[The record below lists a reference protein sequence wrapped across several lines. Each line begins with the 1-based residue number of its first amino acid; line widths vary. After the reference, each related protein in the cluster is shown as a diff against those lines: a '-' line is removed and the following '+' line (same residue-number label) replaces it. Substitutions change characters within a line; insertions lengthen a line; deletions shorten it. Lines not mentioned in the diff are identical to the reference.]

1 MEQHVKRLRKQ
12 SRIDILNTQQRSSS
26 GRLGRMTYLALV
38 VLFLGSLAYYLVGSM
53 VVLSIDGTV
62 LKDRYSVG
70 ASYPGKVVEVY
81 VKEGGRV
88 EAGTPLLRL
97 ESFEMVQEL
106 ANFALRDSDLSIR
119 EGQLNGKLTVFKA
132 VSSLAERTARET
144 QVTASQFET
153 VSGRGIVSS
162 LSKDDALRS
171 SLQAAERVAQLQ
183 SEKSA
188 TEYELK
194 LLQQSRAIFS
204 EAIGKLNS
212 IYDNGFLRAS
222 KPGTVGAKVPIPGQ
236 IVKFGDELMQING
249 GKSYILA
256 YLPDEYLFNISEGM
270 TVNVKGGAQSAKGRI
285 DAILTVADALPAE
298 FQNMFRPRDRS
309 RLVRITLDEKNSFAV
324 SQKVTIS
331 GCTFGYC
338 WAR

>member
-1 MEQHVKRLRKQ
+1 M
-12 SRIDILNTQQRSSS
+12 
-26 GRLGRMTYLALV
+26 MYLALV
-38 VLFLGSLAYYLVGSM
+38 VLFLGSLTYYLVGSM

-70 ASYPGKVVEVY
+70 ASYPGKVVDVY
-81 VKEGGRV
+81 VKEGDQI

-119 EGQLNGKLTVFKA
+119 EGQLRGKLTAFEA
-132 VSSLAERTARET
+132 VSALAERTAFEAKA
-144 QVTASQFET
+144 TASQFDT

-162 LSKDDALRS
+162 LSKDDALRNS
-171 SLQAAERVAQLQ
+171 FQAAERVAQLQ

-188 TEYELK
+188 TEYELE
-194 LLQQSRAIFS
+194 LLQQSRTIFR
-204 EAIGKLNS
+204 EAISKLNG
-212 IYDNGFLRAS
+212 IYDNGYLRAS
-222 KPGTVGAKVPIPGQ
+222 MPGTVGAKVPIPGQ

-270 TVNVKGGAQSAKGRI
+270 PVNVKGGAQSAKGRV

-309 RLVRITLDEKNSFAV
+309 RLARITLDERNPFAV

-331 GCTFGYC
+331 GCAFGYC
-338 WAR
+338 WVR

>member
-1 MEQHVKRLRKQ
+1 MKRLRKQ
-12 SRIDILNTQQRSSS
+12 PRIDVLDAQKRSSS
-26 GRLGRMTYLALV
+26 GRFGRMMYLGLV
-38 VLFLGSLAYYLVGSM
+38 VLFLGSLAYYLIGNM

-70 ASYPGKVVEVY
+70 ASYPGKVVDVY
-81 VKEGGRV
+81 VKEGDQV

-119 EGQLNGKLTVFKA
+119 EGQLRGKLTAFEA
-132 VSSLAERTARET
+132 VSALAERTAYEAKA
-144 QVTASQFET
+144 TASQFDT

-162 LSKDDALRS
+162 LSKDDALRNS
-171 SLQAAERVAQLQ
+171 FQAAERVAQLQ

-188 TEYELK
+188 TEYELE
-194 LLQQSRAIFS
+194 LLQQSRTIFR
-204 EAIGKLNS
+204 EAISKLNG
-212 IYDNGFLRAS
+212 IYDNGYLRAS
-222 KPGTVGAKVPIPGQ
+222 MPGIVGAKVPIPGQ

-270 TVNVKGGAQSAKGRI
+270 PVNVKGGAQSAKGRV

-309 RLVRITLDEKNSFAV
+309 RLARITLDEKNPFAV

-331 GCTFGYC
+331 GCAFGYC

>member
-1 MEQHVKRLRKQ
+1 MKRLRKQ
-12 SRIDILNTQQRSSS
+12 PRIDVLDAQKRSSS
-26 GRLGRMTYLALV
+26 GRLGRMMYLALV
-38 VLFLGSLAYYLVGSM
+38 VLFLGSLTYYLVGSM

-70 ASYPGKVVEVY
+70 ASYPGKVVDVY
-81 VKEGGRV
+81 VKEGDQI

-119 EGQLNGKLTVFKA
+119 EGQLRGKLTAFEA
-132 VSSLAERTARET
+132 VSALAERTAFEAKA
-144 QVTASQFET
+144 TASQFDT

-162 LSKDDALRS
+162 LSKDDALRNS
-171 SLQAAERVAQLQ
+171 FQAAERVAQLQ

-188 TEYELK
+188 TEYELE
-194 LLQQSRAIFS
+194 LLQQSRTIFR
-204 EAIGKLNS
+204 EAISKLNG
-212 IYDNGFLRAS
+212 IYDNGYLRAS
-222 KPGTVGAKVPIPGQ
+222 MPGTVGAKVPIPGQ

-270 TVNVKGGAQSAKGRI
+270 PVNVKGGAQSAKGRV

-309 RLVRITLDEKNSFAV
+309 RLARITLDERNPFAV

-331 GCTFGYC
+331 GCAFGYC
-338 WAR
+338 WVR